1 LVGRDGVRPG
11 LGLFVLVLLGTGS
24 FDGLNETFWWLAR
37 IGVNPLEF
45 PGRSAVFWQTVTG
58 YIASNLILIAVFAAA
73 VWLGLRLVGE
83 QDQFRIAFGPFAL
96 SMIPIAFVYHFAHYL
111 TAALVNFQYA
121 LAALSDP
128 LGRGWDLIGLGTY
141 YVTTSFFNTQAT
153 VQTIWLTQ
161 AGAVVLGHIM
171 SVLVGH
177 AIAERLL
184 GDARRAAISQL
195 PLSVFMIAYTLFG
208 LWLLASPRGA

>member
-1 LVGRDGVRPG
+1 
-11 LGLFVLVLLGTGS
+11 
-24 FDGLNETFWWLAR
+24 
-37 IGVNPLEF
+37 
-45 PGRSAVFWQTVTG
+45 
-58 YIASNLILIAVFAAA
+58 
-73 VWLGLRLVGE
+73 
-83 QDQFRIAFGPFAL
+83 
-96 SMIPIAFVYHFAHYL
+96 
-111 TAALVNFQYA
+111 
-121 LAALSDP
+121 
-128 LGRGWDLIGLGTY
+128 
-141 YVTTSFFNTQAT
+141 TSFFNTQAT